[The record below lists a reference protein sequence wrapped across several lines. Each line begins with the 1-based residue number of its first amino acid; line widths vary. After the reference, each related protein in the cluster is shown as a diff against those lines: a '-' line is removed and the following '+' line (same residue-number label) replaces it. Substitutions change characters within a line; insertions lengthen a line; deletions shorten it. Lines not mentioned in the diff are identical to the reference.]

1 MKTWKPFWL
10 GLALA
15 LGLTP
20 QLWAQIPAAPVAPS
34 PAGAALAPPGVA
46 PPAAVPPGAP
56 APAAPGNIF
65 SLLCPTPE
73 QLMACKIK
81 FCNSILGKIVSAM
94 LRPVSVFSGGLFVDR
109 CAATQIAQDLMKP
122 ADSPE
127 GAAARIKADEAAAK
141 MRRLDVRYLGTV
153 DCRYWPEA
161 EEALI
166 NALRADRNECVRL
179 EAAWSLN
186 RGCCCTRKTIEALA
200 ITVSGSERD
209 GNPPEVSPRV
219 RAAAHEALTNC
230 LTALAEPIH
239 EGPLPAEEPIGP
251 PKERPKDGSVQTP
264 TDYYKRI
271 SQLPMK
277 KVAESAHKVVMQVN
291 PAPLAAPAR
300 SRPSGVIEVIA
311 RAFAPAPRQQPVAS
325 DAPTGDLPPP
335 QAPGAALSPPV
346 QSTAYFP
353 TAPAPVPAPQP
364 APVAQA
370 TWTPAPAPPQAKPQT
385 NLPAEVQH
393 LLATL
398 QQGRT
403 HEDRQRAAEALA
415 ASSWRAH
422 PDVLSALSSAGRDDP
437 SPAVRSLCLRCVNR
451 INFDRMAP

>member
-1 MKTWKPFWL
+1 
-10 GLALA
+10 
-15 LGLTP
+15 
-20 QLWAQIPAAPVAPS
+20 
-34 PAGAALAPPGVA
+34 
-46 PPAAVPPGAP
+46 
-56 APAAPGNIF
+56 
-65 SLLCPTPE
+65 
-73 QLMACKIK
+73 
-81 FCNSILGKIVSAM
+81 
-94 LRPVSVFSGGLFVDR
+94 
-109 CAATQIAQDLMKP
+109 
-122 ADSPE
+122 
-127 GAAARIKADEAAAK
+127 

-239 EGPLPAEEPIGP
+239 EGPLPIEETEKE
-251 PKERPKDGSVQTP
+251 KERERLKDGSVRTP
-264 TDYYKRI
+264 TEYYKRI
-271 SQLPMK
+271 AQLPMK
-277 KVAESAHKVVMQVN
+277 KVAESAHRAVMQVN

-300 SRPSGVIEVIA
+300 ARPSGVIEVIA

-325 DAPTGDLPPP
+325 DAPTGDP
-335 QAPGAALSPPV
+335 APAPAALAQPV

-353 TAPAPVPAPQP
+353 TTPAPVPVSAPQP

-370 TWTPAPAPPQAKPQT
+370 TWTPAPSAAQPRPQT

-398 QQGRT
+398 QQGRS
-403 HEDRQRAAEALA
+403 HEDRQRAADSLA
-415 ASSWRAH
+415 NSPWRAH
-422 PDVLSALSSAGRDDP
+422 PDVLGALDSAGRDDP
-437 SPAVRSLCLRCVNR
+437 SPAVRSHCLRCVNR